1 MNQDWKEPRVAL
13 AAFASIVASVALF
26 TGHMEAGSW
35 IAAQGVVSAIF
46 AGHSLMDDKMADRP
60 HDAPA

>member
-13 AAFASIVASVALF
+13 AAFASLVASAALF
-26 TGHMEAGSW
+26 GHFMSAGEW

-46 AGHSLMDDKMADRP
+46 AGHSLVDDKVADRP
-60 HDAPA
+60 HDSPA